1 MTWPIWGV
9 VGAGGAFRVRP
20 AMAAAPVS
28 AVAARAAAS
37 ANNSRRLAVL
47 GPRRLSAI
55 AATAILS
62 VGWCFSTGVRLPDA
76 RRIGQDR
83 RGEIVWH
90 P

>member
-1 MTWPIWGV
+1 
-9 VGAGGAFRVRP
+9 
-20 AMAAAPVS
+20 MAAAPVN

-47 GPRRLSAI
+47 GPWRTSAI

-62 VGWCFSTGVRLPDA
+62 VGYCPASGVRPPDA

-83 RGEIVWH
+83 RAEIMWH